1 MMNPDEITENI
12 TVEGLQDYVRRMVIV
27 RGFDNESVSNKL
39 ILLMEEMGELAKA
52 VRKEA
57 GMKFSETTRRTEL
70 EEELADVQIVLLD
83 VAGKLGVNMRS
94 AVAAKEMKNSQ
105 RTWK

>member
-1 MMNPDEITENI
+1 MNPDEITENM
-12 TVEGLQDYVRRMVIV
+12 TLKEMQKYVRQMTAD
-27 RGFDNESVSNKL
+27 RGFDHENISNKL
-39 ILLMEEMGELAKA
+39 VLFMEEVGELAKA

-83 VAGKLGVNMRS
+83 IANTLGIDMRT
-94 AVAAKEMKNSQ
+94 AVAAKEIKNHK

>member
-1 MMNPDEITENI
+1 
-12 TVEGLQDYVRRMVIV
+12 
-27 RGFDNESVSNKL
+27 
-39 ILLMEEMGELAKA
+39 MEEMGELAKA

-83 VAGKLGVNMRS
+83 IASKLGVNMRA